1 MFINTKSYEKN
12 NLRFRVNK
20 MKNRYSSYV
29 DNTCLQAAGIKMLKF
44 SIYVGINFKSSEFV
58 VECSSISIFLLNDK
72 MIS

>member
-29 DNTCLQAAGIKMLKF
+29 DNTCLQVAGIKMLKF
-44 SIYVGINFKSSEFV
+44 SIYVGINFISSEFV